1 MRENPAMGVNR
12 EELASLMEAFE
23 DLGLSELVLS
33 VRGTRVEL
41 TSDGKPPTTTM
52 ITAEPLHHVL
62 APSVGIVRLTSE
74 QGGRL
79 RADDLV
85 CTLDVWKSTIPVR
98 AGLDGV
104 VRKVHVAGGT
114 MVEYGQSLLDI
125 EQV

>member
-1 MRENPAMGVNR
+1 MRENPAMGVSR
-12 EELASLMEAFE
+12 EELASLMETFE
-23 DLGLSELVLS
+23 DLGLGELVLT
-33 VRGTRVEL
+33 VGGTRVEL
-41 TSDGKPPTTTM
+41 TSDGKPPTTM
-52 ITAEPLHHVL
+52 TAAGPLHHVL

-98 AGLDGV
+98 AGLDGI
-104 VRKVHVAGGT
+104 VRKVHVADGT

>member
-1 MRENPAMGVNR
+1 MRENPAMGVSR
-12 EELASLMEAFE
+12 DELASLMETFE

-33 VRGTRVEL
+33 VGGTRVEL
-41 TSDGKPPTTTM
+41 TSDGKPPTTM
-52 ITAEPLHHVL
+52 TAAGPLHHVL

-74 QGGRL
+74 QGGRV
-79 RADDLV
+79 RADDVV

-114 MVEYGQSLLDI
+114 MVEYGQSLFDI

>member
-1 MRENPAMGVNR
+1 MRENPAMGVSR
-12 EELASLMEAFE
+12 EELASLMETFE

-33 VRGTRVEL
+33 VGGTRVEL
-41 TSDGKPPTTTM
+41 TSDGKPPTTMTS
-52 ITAEPLHHVL
+52 AGPLHHVL

-74 QGGRL
+74 QGGRV
-79 RADDLV
+79 RADDVV

-104 VRKVHVAGGT
+104 VRKAHVADGT

-125 EQV
+125 EHV